1 MQDCVSTLLGLNL
14 PVLKMVSYFPLY
26 LPVLDMRKIWR
37 TLDIRDE
44 RCHHLEWGHYQN
56 HLFTCSPPRSLPCQT
71 VHLPWHIFSLRR
83 KAFPLSRSI
92 PPGRA
97 ETRGSASHAGR
108 VTGSSTKLGNT
119 RPWQRAVP
127 HERTPS
133 PPQPGPQ
140 HWSRWRARS
149 QGP

>member
-83 KAFPLSRSI
+83 KAFPLSRSS
-92 PPGRA
+92 PLHPSG
-97 ETRGSASHAGR
+97 G
-108 VTGSSTKLGNT
+108 
-119 RPWQRAVP
+119 
-127 HERTPS
+127 TPS
-133 PPQPGPQ
+133 LRKSAQLSSLLVPDP
-140 HWSRWRARS
+140 SLS
-149 QGP
+149 QTPRRFSTGFSMLPTSVSPF